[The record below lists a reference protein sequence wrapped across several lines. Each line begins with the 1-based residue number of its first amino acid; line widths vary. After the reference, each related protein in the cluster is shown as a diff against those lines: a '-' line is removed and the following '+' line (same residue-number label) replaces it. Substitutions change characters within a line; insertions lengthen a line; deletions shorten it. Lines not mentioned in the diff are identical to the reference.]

1 MNIQERFGLFD
12 TYVQSIDGLSESVK
26 ENLPQ
31 MARYAFE
38 AETGIDVTSNLNQS
52 TITTN
57 N

>member
-52 TITTN
+52 TIITN

>member
-12 TYVQSIDGLSESVK
+12 TYVQSIDGLGESVK
-26 ENLPQ
+26 EHLPQ